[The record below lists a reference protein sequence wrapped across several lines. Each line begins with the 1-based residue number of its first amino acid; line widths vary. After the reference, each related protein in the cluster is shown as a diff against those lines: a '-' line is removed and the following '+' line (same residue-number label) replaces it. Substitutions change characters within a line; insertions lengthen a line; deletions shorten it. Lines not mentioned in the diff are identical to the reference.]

1 MAGVVGVFAALMLAT
16 LVRDVHRRDDLR
28 EKLLRQISLI
38 LCESF
43 FAVSNNVRR
52 TQRGTL
58 V

>member
-1 MAGVVGVFAALMLAT
+1 MFAALMLAT